1 MQKEGTSYSM
11 LWINIKRIFRSGFT
25 SFMRNS
31 FVSLA
36 SVFVMTMTLLIIGS
50 LMFLNGVV
58 GEFVSYVKDKVDVN
72 VYFVPTANEEAIFD
86 RIADEIKGYGNLS
99 YSSLAEMETGPLME
113 MIPA

>member
-1 MQKEGTSYSM
+1 
-11 LWINIKRIFRSGFT
+11 
-25 SFMRNS
+25 MRNS

-72 VYFVPTANEEAIFD
+72 VYFVPKPKELA
-86 RIADEIKGYGNLS
+86 R
-99 YSSLAEMETGPLME
+99 SLFR
-113 MIPA
+113 